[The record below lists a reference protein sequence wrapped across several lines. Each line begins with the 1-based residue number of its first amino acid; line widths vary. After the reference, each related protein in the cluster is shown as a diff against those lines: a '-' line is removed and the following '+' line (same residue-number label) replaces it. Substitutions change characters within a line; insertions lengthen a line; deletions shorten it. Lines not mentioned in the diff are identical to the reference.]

1 MDIYINCIPCFARQ
15 SVEAAIM
22 ATRDPRLREL
32 IIRKALKK
40 ASEIPF
46 DKTPAHM
53 GMEIHRIIRNLI
65 GDIDPYSSLKSLY
78 NKKALDLYPYM
89 KMCVEKS
96 KDRIETAVR
105 IAIAGNIIDFG
116 ISPTDNE
123 LKLKTIID
131 QTMTKP
137 FSIND
142 LGMLK
147 ASIERAQRILYIA
160 DNAGEVVFDRI
171 FIEEIPDYRNRVTFA
186 VKGHPVI
193 NDATMK
199 DADETGITD
208 TIRVIDNGSDA
219 PGTILETCKESFQ
232 REFSESDLII
242 SKGQGNYESLS
253 DCGKTC
259 CFLLKAKCPIIAGH
273 FSVGVGD
280 IIVKFMK

>member
-1 MDIYINCIPCFARQ
+1 MDIYIDCIPCFARQ

-22 ATRDPRLREL
+22 ASKDPCVRER

-65 GDIDPYSSLKSLY
+65 GDVDPYSSLKSAY

-89 KMCVEKS
+89 KTRVENS
-96 KDRIETAVR
+96 KDRIEAAVR

-116 ISPTDNE
+116 ISPTNNE
-123 LKLKTIID
+123 LELKTVID
-131 QTMTKP
+131 QTMSKP
-137 FSIND
+137 FAIND
-142 LGMLK
+142 LAMLK
-147 ASIERAQRILYIA
+147 VSIERSQRILYIA
-160 DNAGEVVFDRI
+160 DNAGEVVYDRV
-171 FIEEIPDYRNRVTFA
+171 FIEEIPDYRNRITLA
-186 VKGHPVI
+186 VKGHAVI

-199 DADETGITD
+199 DAEETGITER
-208 TIRVIDNGSDA
+208 IRVIDNGSDA
-219 PGTILETCKESFQ
+219 PGTILETCKESFR

-259 CFLLKAKCPIIAGH
+259 CYLLKAKCPVIAGH

-280 IIVKFMK
+280 IIVKFVK